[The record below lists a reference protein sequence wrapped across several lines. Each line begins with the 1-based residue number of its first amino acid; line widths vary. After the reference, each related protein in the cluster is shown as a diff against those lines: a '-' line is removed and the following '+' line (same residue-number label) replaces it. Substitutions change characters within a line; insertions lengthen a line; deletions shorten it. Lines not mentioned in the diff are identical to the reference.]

1 MDTDT
6 IAYFDSKL
14 DKVTSQLNIDNDKIV
29 DLQQEIVLLNNTLI
43 IKIQK
48 SKR

>member
-29 DLQQEIVLLNNTLI
+29 DLQQEIVFIETI
-43 IKIQK
+43 H
-48 SKR
+48 